1 MIRISR
7 QSRYFDSLRNY
18 KIYIDDIYC
27 GDIKDNEVKELNIEN
42 GEHSILLK
50 IDWCTSNKVTFIA
63 KDNELKEFNC
73 GNSMEGLKCLLVFVY
88 ITFLK
93 NNYLF
98 IN

>member
-27 GDIKDNEVKELNIEN
+27 GDIKDNEVKELKIEN
-42 GEHSILLK
+42 GEHSIFLK

-63 KDNELKEFNC
+63 KNNELKEFNC
-73 GNSMEGLKCLLVFVY
+73 GNSMKGLKCLLVFVY